1 MVSLKAVFKKTINM
15 FSSDTPFKERHMHNL
30 PRDSFKPINKSL
42 LYEKPNRNKIS
53 KTEKLFIYSKITK
66 KIKNMMPTPHYAPM
80 I

>member
-1 MVSLKAVFKKTINM
+1 M